1 MPPARIDAFVVLSDE
16 TVVVTVTE
24 LEDFTSL
31 CFDND
36 IGVVLSDLENEN
48 PVVEEDAGSPNP
60 GFTASVEGFGIGS
73 KVFTEPVE
81 LKEKPDF
88 CPTSDGASPPAG
100 AGTKDLLERDDPKL
114 KPSEADFDAG
124 TEFCL
129 FVFKLKLIEERGD
142 AAAVAPGVEVVV
154 DILEVEIAPTKPEP
168 EAALKADVTGG
179 AAICD

>member
-36 IGVVLSDLENEN
+36 IGVVLFDLENEN

-124 TEFCL
+124 AEFFSL
-129 FVFKLKLIEERGD
+129 FSL
-142 AAAVAPGVEVVV
+142 GVLVVTR
-154 DILEVEIAPTKPEP
+154 P
-168 EAALKADVTGG
+168 
-179 AAICD
+179 

>member
-36 IGVVLSDLENEN
+36 IGVVLFDLENEN

-88 CPTSDGASPPAG
+88 CPTSDG
-100 AGTKDLLERDDPKL
+100 DDPKL
-114 KPSEADFDAG
+114 KPSEADFDAD

-129 FVFKLKLIEERGD
+129 FAFKLKLIEDSGD
-142 AAAVAPGVEVVV
+142 AAAVAPGVKVVV